1 MASPTPKSEM
11 NAESS
16 SFDAPTLTPQRS
28 SKMARV
34 VESAGTGLTILAL
47 LAAITIVVTA
57 ADALAVYNTT
67 SLPSDHAYLLP
78 LWPADFNM
86 RPSVALVACGSIIIV
101 ASAASLIHSKVSAI
115 RNAPFIHSSIGFV
128 GPAISLI
135 AGLVATSFFYGV
147 NASSSTYTLHSWS
160 CQWSPVSMD
169 VKPHWDVLC
178 RETSAAIYL
187 MVMMIPL
194 EILVL
199 GSVAYSKVA
208 GQKQSFERERK
219 GSPTMT

>member
-1 MASPTPKSEM
+1 MH
-11 NAESS
+11 AESS

-34 VESAGTGLTILAL
+34 VESAGLGLTVLAL
-47 LAAITIVVTA
+47 LAAITVVVTA

-67 SLPSDHAYLLP
+67 SLPSDHASLLP
-78 LWPADFNM
+78 LWPADFNK
-86 RPSVALVACGSIIIV
+86 RPSVALVACGSIVIL
-101 ASAASLIHSKVSAI
+101 ASALSLIHSKVSSI
-115 RNAPFIHSSIGFV
+115 RNAPFIHSSVGFV
-128 GPAISLI
+128 GPTIGLI

-147 NASSSTYTLHSWS
+147 NASSTTYTLHSWS
-160 CQWSPVSMD
+160 CQWSPVAMD

-194 EILVL
+194 EVLVL

-219 GSPTMT
+219 GSPTMS

>member
-1 MASPTPKSEM
+1 
-11 NAESS
+11 
-16 SFDAPTLTPQRS
+16 
-28 SKMARV
+28 MARV

-101 ASAASLIHSKVSAI
+101 ASAASLIHSKVSAVSTPLLAYIQTRLIDPKI

-147 NASSSTYTLHSWS
+147 NASNSTYTLHSWS

>member
-1 MASPTPKSEM
+1 MPASKSEM

-16 SFDAPTLTPQRS
+16 SFDAPTLTSQSS
-28 SKMARV
+28 SKIARV
-34 VESAGTGLTILAL
+34 VESAGTGLTVLAL
-47 LAAITIVVTA
+47 LAAITIVATA

-67 SLPSDHAYLLP
+67 SLPSDYAYLLP

-86 RPSVALVACGSIIIV
+86 RPSVALVVCGSIIVV
-101 ASAASLIHSKVSAI
+101 ASAASLIHKKLSAK
-115 RNAPFIHSSIGFV
+115 RNAPFIHSSVGFV
-128 GPAISLI
+128 GPAICLI

-147 NASSSTYTLHSWS
+147 NASSTTYTLHSWS
-160 CQWSPVSMD
+160 CQWSSVTMD

-194 EILVL
+194 EVLVL
-199 GSVAYSKVA
+199 GSVAYSSFA
-208 GQKQSFERERK
+208 GQRQSFERERK
-219 GSPTMT
+219 GSPNMP